1 MTSNSPDSSHRII
14 VGVDGSPGSKKALA
28 WAVNQAR
35 LTGATVEAVTTWQDP
50 AKHGTAYGW
59 TSAAFEGDTYAT
71 TMVKVLDDTVAE
83 VTAQLS
89 HPGTVLAQI
98 VEGHPAEALVRA
110 AAGAEL
116 LVVGSRGHG
125 TFSSIMLGSVS
136 QHCVQ
141 HATCPVVVVR

>member
-1 MTSNSPDSSHRII
+1 MTSNSPDNTHRII
-14 VGVDGSPGSKKALA
+14 VGVDGSPGSKNALT
-28 WAVNQAR
+28 WAMNQGR
-35 LTGATVEAVTTWQDP
+35 LTGASVEAITTWQDP
-50 AKHGTAYGW
+50 AKYGTAYGW

-83 VTAQLS
+83 VAADMS
-89 HPGTVLAQI
+89 HPVAVLAQVI
-98 VEGHPAEALVRA
+98 EGHPAEALVRA
-110 AAGAEL
+110 AAGAQL

-125 TFSSIMLGSVS
+125 TFASIMLGSVS

>member
-1 MTSNSPDSSHRII
+1 VRWSTSPTITTPPLLQPLN
-14 VGVDGSPGSKKALA
+14 GENGAPGTTPAPPPSRTPLC
-28 WAVNQAR
+28 R
-35 LTGATVEAVTTWQDP
+35 TWQDP
-50 AKHGTAYGW
+50 AKYGTAYGW

-83 VTAQLS
+83 VAAHMP
-89 HPGTVLAQI
+89 HPVAVLAQVI
-98 VEGHPAEALVRA
+98 EGHPAEALVRA

-125 TFSSIMLGSVS
+125 TFASIMLGSVS